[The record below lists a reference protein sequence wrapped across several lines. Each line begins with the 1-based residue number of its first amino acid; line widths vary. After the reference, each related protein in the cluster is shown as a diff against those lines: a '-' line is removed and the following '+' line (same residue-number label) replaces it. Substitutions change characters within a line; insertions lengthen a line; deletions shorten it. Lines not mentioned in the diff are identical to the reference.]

1 MIKNIVK
8 KVTAAFLIIYG
19 INLIISNIN
28 IFVPINVVSVGV
40 VSILGIPGLVS
51 LISLSYIIK

>member
-40 VSILGIPGLVS
+40 VSILGVPGLVS

>member
-8 KVTAAFLIIYG
+8 KVTAALLIIYG

-28 IFVPINVVSVGV
+28 IFVPINVISVGV